1 MMILSGTRGILV
13 RKVCLVVAV
22 LAIAIIAM
30 RALSHTGDELMPAR
44 PARGD
49 SGLLLYLH
57 PEKERYSLGEPVFVD
72 VEVYNEGDETRRLN
86 VVLAPPGRIVRL
98 IIENPSG
105 VVTDRSNI
113 LVAAEDHPDDFL
125 SLAPGLY
132 VGMRIDLA
140 HFYTIKSP
148 GRYKIK
154 AVYLNTKSGT
164 QFGSPAAWQGRVESN
179 RVEIDVD

>member
-1 MMILSGTRGILV
+1 MIATKPWIVVTALTITFLGLNAVNRAGDDIL
-13 RKVCLVVAV
+13 
-22 LAIAIIAM
+22 
-30 RALSHTGDELMPAR
+30 PAR

-49 SGLLLYLH
+49 GGLLLYLH
-57 PEKERYSLGEPVFVD
+57 AEKERYRRGEPVFVD
-72 VEVYNEGDETRRLN
+72 AELYNEGDDTKKLN
-86 VVLAPPGRIVRL
+86 VVLAPPGRVLRL
-98 IIENPSG
+98 TIEDPSG

-113 LVAAEDHPDDFL
+113 LVAADEHPDDFL

-148 GRYKIK
+148 GRYKIQ

-164 QFGSPAAWQGRVESN
+164 QFGSPAAWQGRLASN
-179 RVEIDVD
+179 RIEIDVD